1 MTPPESEGFQMP
13 AIFEYRHVV
22 RDEEADELGHVNNL
36 VYLKWMQ
43 SAAFGHSAAQGW
55 GMDRYRAVKAGWVV
69 RSHEIEYLRPA
80 FPGDEIVVRTWIADL
95 KKMTSLRR
103 YQILRPRDA
112 VRLAVAATNWAFID
126 FTTQRLTR
134 VLPEVAQAFLVVPD
148 GEQTAVEPGEA

>member
-1 MTPPESEGFQMP
+1 MP

-22 RDEEADELGHVNNL
+22 RREEADELGHVSNL
-36 VYLKWMQ
+36 FYLKWMQ

-55 GMDRYRAVKAGWVV
+55 GMDEYRAVNAGWVV
-69 RSHEIEYLRPA
+69 RSHQIEYLRPA

-103 YQILRPRDA
+103 YEILRPADD

-126 FTTQRLTR
+126 FATHRLRR
-134 VLPEVAQAFLVVPD
+134 VLPEVAGAFEVVPD
-148 GEQTAVEPGEA
+148 AADPGAESSVG